1 MDPFQYLGQFN
12 PQIYESSNVPP
23 STDKLFSFSGFQAG
37 LMTNQANTS
46 MHPPNNN
53 LQQQSIQSI
62 PQQQQQHFIQ
72 PQSQPQSQSQP
83 QPQPQH
89 QQQFIQQHSMMQP
102 SGTTSSINAFQPS
115 APPPVISSAP
125 VPSSTA
131 NQGDSGR
138 YSGMYANTG
147 FDMLS
152 ILSRV
157 ANR

>member
-62 PQQQQQHFIQ
+62 PQQQQQQQQQQQHFIQ
-72 PQSQPQSQSQP
+72 PQSQS

-89 QQQFIQQHSMMQP
+89 QQQFIQQHSRMQP

-115 APPPVISSAP
+115 APPPVIPSAP